1 MHLPTWPSRR
11 ATAYAEGLT
20 QARDL
25 VRRDVP
31 SAAIAVGGF
40 FGLFLT
46 VAVVIIT
53 MTRYSKRQKRQK
65 SRTQGYETTTGAD
78 TTELAPATTTSTVA
92 LPPPAQTAS
101 GGGNS
106 VDRHTSVRS
115 VMTLP
120 AYRAEAS
127 TNEQVLGRAGDRDG
141 VDVIVDLPTEEREEA
156 LRDEEMAALYQI
168 RALRR
173 QQILEREQRRTERE
187 AARARND
194 RAALADIRQRARL
207 ARDEVAAS
215 NEAIDELRQDAS
227 RAQGQRLRS
236 VSTVSYGDLGVA
248 RHDGSRVRASSND
261 SERMGLLADAASI
274 GEAAAAGAMPET
286 LRSRNRSVS
295 SFVSVDTGPPSPA
308 YSREASRYGRGGS
321 GDSPL
326 AGSSPDLVEVP
337 LDLGDEDRPPPP
349 GYEEEAS
356 PSSLGREAS
365 AAAAAAAAAAL
376 PPPEYA
382 EGDRRSSG
390 QVVGELQ
397 APADAGRSQRSG
409 SFTGPVPQ
417 IVIERH

>member
-1 MHLPTWPSRR
+1 MHLPTGPSRR

-53 MTRYSKRQKRQK
+53 MTRYSKRQQRQK
-65 SRTQGYETTTGAD
+65 SRTQGYESTTGAD

-141 VDVIVDLPTEEREEA
+141 VD
-156 LRDEEMAALYQI
+156 
-168 RALRR
+168 
-173 QQILEREQRRTERE
+173 ILEREQRRTERE

-274 GEAAAAGAMPET
+274 GEAAAAAGAMPET

-295 SFVSVDTGPPSPA
+295 SFVSVDSGPPSPA

-356 PSSLGREAS
+356 PSSLGREA

-382 EGDRRSSG
+382 EGDRSSSG

>member
-1 MHLPTWPSRR
+1 MHLPTGSSRR

-40 FGLFLT
+40 FGLFLI

-53 MTRYSKRQKRQK
+53 MTRYSKRQGRQK
-65 SRTQGYETTTGAD
+65 SRTQGYESTTSAD
-78 TTELAPATTTSTVA
+78 TTELASAATTSTVA
-92 LPPPAQTAS
+92 LPPRAQTA

-156 LRDEEMAALYQI
+156 LRDEEMAAL
-168 RALRR
+168 
-173 QQILEREQRRTERE
+173 
-187 AARARND
+187 
-194 RAALADIRQRARL
+194 
-207 ARDEVAAS
+207 
-215 NEAIDELRQDAS
+215 NEAIDELRHDAS

-274 GEAAAAGAMPET
+274 GEAAAPGAAPES

-295 SFVSVDTGPPSPA
+295 SFVSVDSGPPSPA
-308 YSREASRYGRGGS
+308 YSREASRYGRGG

-337 LDLGDEDRPPPP
+337 LDLGDEDRPPP
-349 GYEEEAS
+349 GYDEAAS
-356 PSSLGREAS
+356 PSLGRD
-365 AAAAAAAAAAL
+365 AAAAAL
-376 PPPEYA
+376 PPEYA
-382 EGDRRSSG
+382 EGNRSSSG
-390 QVVGELQ
+390 QVVVGELQ
-397 APADAGRSQRSG
+397 APADTGRSQRSG

>member
-1 MHLPTWPSRR
+1 MHLPTGPSRR

-65 SRTQGYETTTGAD
+65 SRTQGYESTTGAD
-78 TTELAPATTTSTVA
+78 TTELAPATTTTTSTVTM
-92 LPPPAQTAS
+92 PPPAQTAGG

-194 RAALADIRQRARL
+194 RAA
-207 ARDEVAAS
+207 
-215 NEAIDELRQDAS
+215 
-227 RAQGQRLRS
+227 
-236 VSTVSYGDLGVA
+236 
-248 RHDGSRVRASSND
+248 
-261 SERMGLLADAASI
+261 
-274 GEAAAAGAMPET
+274 
-286 LRSRNRSVS
+286 
-295 SFVSVDTGPPSPA
+295 
-308 YSREASRYGRGGS
+308 
-321 GDSPL
+321 
-326 AGSSPDLVEVP
+326 
-337 LDLGDEDRPPPP
+337 
-349 GYEEEAS
+349 
-356 PSSLGREAS
+356 
-365 AAAAAAAAAAL
+365 
-376 PPPEYA
+376 
-382 EGDRRSSG
+382 
-390 QVVGELQ
+390 
-397 APADAGRSQRSG
+397 
-409 SFTGPVPQ
+409 
-417 IVIERH
+417 

>member
-1 MHLPTWPSRR
+1 MHLPTGPSRR
-11 ATAYAEGLT
+11 ATAYVEGLT

-40 FGLFLT
+40 FGLFLI

-53 MTRYSKRQKRQK
+53 MTRYSKRQGRQK
-65 SRTQGYETTTGAD
+65 SRTQGYESTTSAD
-78 TTELAPATTTSTVA
+78 TTELASATTTSTVA
-92 LPPPAQTAS
+92 LPPRAQTAA
-101 GGGNS
+101 GNN

-141 VDVIVDLPTEEREEA
+141 VDVIVDLPTEEHEEA

-173 QQILEREQRRTERE
+173 QQIMEREQRRAERE

-207 ARDEVAAS
+207 ARDEMAAS

-274 GEAAAAGAMPET
+274 GEAAAAGARPE
-286 LRSRNRSVS
+286 LHRSRNRSVS
-295 SFVSVDTGPPSPA
+295 SFVSVDSGPPSPA
-308 YSREASRYGRGGS
+308 YSREASRYGRGC

-337 LDLGDEDRPPPP
+337 LDLGDEDRPPP
-349 GYEEEAS
+349 GYDEAS
-356 PSSLGREAS
+356 PSLGREA
-365 AAAAAAAAAAL
+365 AL
-376 PPPEYA
+376 PPEYA
-382 EGDRRSSG
+382 EGDRSSSG
-390 QVVGELQ
+390 QVGELQ
-397 APADAGRSQRSG
+397 APADTGRSQRSG

-417 IVIERH
+417 IVIERHQH

>member
-1 MHLPTWPSRR
+1 MHLPTGPSRR
-11 ATAYAEGLT
+11 ATAYAEGLA

-31 SAAIAVGGF
+31 SAVIAVGGF
-40 FGLFLT
+40 LGLFLI
-46 VAVVIIT
+46 VAIVVIT
-53 MTRYSKRQKRQK
+53 MTRYSKRQGRQK
-65 SRTQGYETTTGAD
+65 SRTQGYESTTSAD
-78 TTELAPATTTSTVA
+78 TTELASAATTSTVA
-92 LPPPAQTAS
+92 LPPPAQTA

-194 RAALADIRQRARL
+194 RAALAAIRQRARL

-274 GEAAAAGAMPET
+274 GEAAAAAGAVPES

-295 SFVSVDTGPPSPA
+295 SFVSVDSGPPSPA
-308 YSREASRYGRGGS
+308 YSREASRYGRGS

-337 LDLGDEDRPPPP
+337 LDLGHEDRPPP
-349 GYEEEAS
+349 GYDEAL
-356 PSSLGREAS
+356 PSLGREA
-365 AAAAAAAAAAL
+365 AAAL
-376 PPPEYA
+376 PPEYA
-382 EGDRRSSG
+382 EGDRSSSG

-397 APADAGRSQRSG
+397 APADTGRSQRSG

>member
-1 MHLPTWPSRR
+1 
-11 ATAYAEGLT
+11 
-20 QARDL
+20 
-25 VRRDVP
+25 
-31 SAAIAVGGF
+31 
-40 FGLFLT
+40 
-46 VAVVIIT
+46 

-365 AAAAAAAAAAL
+365 AAAAAL

>member
-1 MHLPTWPSRR
+1 MHLPTGSSRR
-11 ATAYAEGLT
+11 ATAYAEGLA

-40 FGLFLT
+40 FGLFLV

-53 MTRYSKRQKRQK
+53 MTRYSKRQGRHK
-65 SRTQGYETTTGAD
+65 SRTQGYESTTSAD
-78 TTELAPATTTSTVA
+78 TTELASAATTSTVA
-92 LPPPAQTAS
+92 LPPRAQTA

-274 GEAAAAGAMPET
+274 GEAAAAGAVPES

-295 SFVSVDTGPPSPA
+295 SFVSVDSGPPSPA
-308 YSREASRYGRGGS
+308 YSREASRYGRGG
-321 GDSPL
+321 GDDSPL

-337 LDLGDEDRPPPP
+337 LDLGDEDRPPP
-349 GYEEEAS
+349 GYDEAAS
-356 PSSLGREAS
+356 PSLGREA
-365 AAAAAAAAAAL
+365 AAAL
-376 PPPEYA
+376 PPEYA
-382 EGDRRSSG
+382 EGDRSSSG
-390 QVVGELQ
+390 QVVVGELP
-397 APADAGRSQRSG
+397 APAGTGRSQRSG
-409 SFTGPVPQ
+409 SFTGLVPQ